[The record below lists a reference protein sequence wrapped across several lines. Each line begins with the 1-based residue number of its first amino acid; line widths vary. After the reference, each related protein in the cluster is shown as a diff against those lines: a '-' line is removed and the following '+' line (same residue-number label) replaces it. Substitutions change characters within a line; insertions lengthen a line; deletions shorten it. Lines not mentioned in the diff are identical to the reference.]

1 MPHEDAYTGKRH
13 NSPVRL
19 WVMINCIMGG
29 FFALAGLVQFR
40 DPAPIMWMV
49 IYFVP
54 SFLCFAI
61 VYSPDVTDKL
71 WWKIVFLIHFMCIS
85 IKQVFLGTQLI
96 FWMKDRVINP
106 LRYAEGREFF
116 GIIIVQVWLLV
127 CKCGGNIKGGSTSR
141 TTAVTWC
148 ILFLG
153 FFPFTFWFLLCV
165 SQFNHCSDMWWI
177 KLEHGSTT
185 TGCNEGCSLCE
196 RMQLETS
203 WMIEEEDLWAESKMK
218 RNRVVLF
225 VSLYQIWREK
235 VLRWYSGIVLYS
247 LVLTKYYYE
256 DGHCRIFHG
265 GIVFLYTCV

>member
-1 MPHEDAYTGKRH
+1 MHVRPCVKRQHTLSRRVRASKVFPLHQEPNFQAYMKVQTTASSSGGCLSFTSSVNKDIQINGPKAMPHEDAYTGKRH

-54 SFLCFAI
+54 SFLCFSI

-165 SQFNHCSDMWWI
+165 SQFNHCSDMW
-177 KLEHGSTT
+177 
-185 TGCNEGCSLCE
+185 
-196 RMQLETS
+196 
-203 WMIEEEDLWAESKMK
+203 
-218 RNRVVLF
+218 
-225 VSLYQIWREK
+225 
-235 VLRWYSGIVLYS
+235 
-247 LVLTKYYYE
+247 
-256 DGHCRIFHG
+256 
-265 GIVFLYTCV
+265 